1 MDRLKLSPC
10 TPLTRSGNRAF
21 FESSGVH
28 MLKTTQSRFTVI
40 LISFFLLLL
49 LVTVV
54 VIKQFVAPQ
63 LTANESQRVR
73 YQVDALAANIVE
85 QMNRVQAQQRSITEA
100 AGVMDS
106 STIDTLLPVLVNQ
119 YQDVNVFGGGIWPL
133 PNRRDPAREKFS
145 SFFARDSSNQLKVNT
160 FWNSAEAPK
169 YYEQPWYKDGIAAPK
184 GQCAWAKA
192 YQDAAS
198 PQPRTNCAMAIYRD
212 GTAWGVATIDVTL
225 GFFNHLARQMG
236 EAIQGRVLI
245 VEADGKVV
253 GDAALAD
260 GSAKL
265 QNLNDLSLPMA
276 APLHKLLATA
286 NGEPT
291 QLEYSSDD
299 GDHTLLVQPI
309 AGSPWYLASD
319 VPSSLLVQQT
329 NSMLTRL
336 GLVQIPL
343 AVILL
348 LVLLGFIRNMMKRLG
363 GLNDNILALST
374 GGADLTQ
381 RLPESKSP
389 EFNAVAQSFNNFIE
403 YLQGLMRQVGDSA
416 LAITAASREIASGNA
431 DLSSRTEEQASS
443 IVETAASMEQLTGTV
458 RQNADN
464 ATHANQLAG
473 DASQVA
479 ARGTEVVRQVVSTMG
494 AINSSSRKVVDII
507 SVIDSIAFQTNILA
521 LNAAVEAARAG
532 EQGRGFAVV
541 ASEVR
546 NLAQRS
552 ANSAREIKKLIEES
566 VANIDTGSQLVEQ
579 AGSTMD
585 ELMQGVSSVTTL
597 MSEIMS
603 ASREQSMGIDQ
614 VNIAINQLDS
624 TTQQNAALV
633 EQVSSAAQA
642 MEEQSVQLE
651 LVVNSFRL

>member
-1 MDRLKLSPC
+1 M
-10 TPLTRSGNRAF
+10 F
-21 FESSGVH
+21 
-28 MLKTTQSRFTVI
+28 KTTQSRFTATLVA
-40 LISFFLLLL
+40 FFAALM
-49 LVTVV
+49 LVTVL
-54 VIKQFVAPQ
+54 VINQFIAPQ
-63 LTANESQRVR
+63 LSENESRLVR
-73 YQVDALAANIVE
+73 YEVDGLAGRIVE
-85 QMNRVQAQQRSITEA
+85 QMNRVQAQQRAITEA

-106 STIDTLLPVLVNQ
+106 AAIDTLLPALVNQ
-119 YQDVNVFGGGIWPL
+119 YQDSNVFGGGIWPL
-133 PNRRDPAREKFS
+133 PNRRDPAKEKNS
-145 SFFARDSSNQLKVNT
+145 SFFARNTSNQLQVNT
-160 FWNSAEAPK
+160 YWNSDAADK
-169 YYEQPWYKDGIAAPK
+169 YWEQSWYKDGLAAPK

-225 GFFNHLARQMG
+225 GFFNQLAKQMG

-253 GDAALAD
+253 GNAALVDGAPKLENLAD
-260 GSAKL
+260 T
-265 QNLNDLSLPMA
+265 QLPMA
-276 APLHKLLATA
+276 SALKGLLAQAGSQPAQTTFA
-286 NGEPT
+286 GE
-291 QLEYSSDD
+291 D
-299 GDHTLLVQPI
+299 GEHTLFVQAI

-319 VPSSLLVQQT
+319 VPSSLLDAQT
-329 NSMLTRL
+329 HSMLTRL

-348 LVLLGFIRNMMKRLG
+348 LVLLGFVRAMMKRLAV
-363 GLNDNILALST
+363 LNSNIEALST

-381 RLPESKSP
+381 RLPASNSP
-389 EFNAVAQSFNNFIE
+389 EFNAVAQSFNQFIA

-431 DLSSRTEEQASS
+431 DLSARTESQASS
-443 IVETAASMEQLTGTV
+443 IVETAASMEELTGTV

-464 ATHANQLAG
+464 ATHANQLADG
-473 DASQVA
+473 ASQVA
-479 ARGTEVVRQVVSTMG
+479 ARGTEVVRQVVTTMG
-494 AINSSSRKVVDII
+494 AINHSSRKVVDII

-579 AGSTMD
+579 AGQTMD

-614 VNIAINQLDS
+614 VNVAITQLDGS
-624 TTQQNAALV
+624 TQQNAALV
-633 EQVSSAAQA
+633 EQVSAAAQS
-642 MEEQSVQLE
+642 MQQQSVQLE
-651 LVVNSFRL
+651 QVVQSFKL

>member
-1 MDRLKLSPC
+1 M
-10 TPLTRSGNRAF
+10 F
-21 FESSGVH
+21 
-28 MLKTTQSRFTVI
+28 KTTQSRFTATMI
-40 LISFFLLLL
+40 AFFVALL
-49 LVTVV
+49 LVTVW
-54 VIKQFVAPQ
+54 VINQFVAPQ
-63 LTANESQRVR
+63 LVDSESRLVR
-73 YQVDALAANIVE
+73 YQVDSLASGIVE
-85 QMNRVQAQQRSITEA
+85 QMNRVQAQQRAITEA
-100 AGVMDS
+100 ASVMDS
-106 STIDTLLPVLVNQ
+106 ATIDTLLPTLVNQ
-119 YQDVNVFGGGIWPL
+119 YQDSNVFGGGIWPL
-133 PNRRDPAREKFS
+133 PNRRDPAKEKDS
-145 SFFARDSSNQLKVNT
+145 SFFARNASNELQVNT
-160 FWNSAEAPK
+160 YWNSDAADK
-169 YYEQPWYKDGIAAPK
+169 YWEQPWYKDGLAAAK

-198 PQPRTNCAMAIYRD
+198 PQPRTNCAMAIYRN

-225 GFFNHLARQMG
+225 GFFNQLAKQMG
-236 EAIQGRVLI
+236 ETIHGNVLI

-253 GDAALAD
+253 GNGALVNAAPKLENLAD
-260 GSAKL
+260 V
-265 QNLNDLSLPMA
+265 QMPMA
-276 APLHKLLATA
+276 APLK
-286 NGEPT
+286 
-291 QLEYSSDD
+291 
-299 GDHTLLVQPI
+299 TLLNGVGSQPLETTFDSSEGEQTLFVQAIP
-309 AGSPWYLASD
+309 GSPWYLASSL
-319 VPSSLLVQQT
+319 PTSLLKAQSH
-329 NSMLTRL
+329 NMLTRL

-348 LVLLGFIRNMMKRLG
+348 LVSLGFVRAMMKRLG
-363 GLNDNILALST
+363 VLNRNIEALST

-381 RLPESKSP
+381 RLPASNSP
-389 EFNAVAQSFNNFIE
+389 EFNAVAQSFNQFIS
-403 YLQGLMRQVGDSA
+403 YLQGLIQQVGDSA

-431 DLSSRTEEQASS
+431 NLSSRTEDQASS

-494 AINSSSRKVVDII
+494 EIHHSSRKVVDII

-566 VANIDTGSQLVEQ
+566 VANIDTGSALVEQ
-579 AGSTMD
+579 AGQTMD

-603 ASREQSMGIDQ
+603 ASREQSMGIEQ
-614 VNIAINQLDS
+614 VNVAITQLDG
-624 TTQQNAALV
+624 TTQQNAVLV
-633 EQVSSAAQA
+633 EQVSAAAQA
-642 MEEQSVQLE
+642 MEVQSTQLE
-651 LVVNSFRL
+651 RVVQSFRL

>member
-1 MDRLKLSPC
+1 M
-10 TPLTRSGNRAF
+10 F
-21 FESSGVH
+21 
-28 MLKTTQSRFTVI
+28 KTTQSRFTAV
-40 LISFFLLLL
+40 LVVFFLVLMLI
-49 LVTVV
+49 TVL
-54 VIKQFVAPQ
+54 VIKQFIAPQ
-63 LTANESQRVR
+63 LTANQSQLVR
-73 YQVDALAANIVE
+73 YQVNALASGIVE
-85 QMNRVQAQQRSITEA
+85 QMNRVQAQQRAITES
-100 AGVMDS
+100 AGVMES
-106 STIDTLLPVLVNQ
+106 PAIDQLLPALVNQ
-119 YQDVNVFGGGIWPL
+119 YQDSNVFGGGIWPL
-133 PNRRDPAREKFS
+133 PNRRDPAKEKDS
-145 SFFARDSSNQLKVNT
+145 SFFARNASNQLQVNT
-160 FWNSAEAPK
+160 YWNSDAADK
-169 YYEQPWYKDGIAAPK
+169 YWEQPWYRDGMAAAK

-212 GTAWGVATIDVTL
+212 GTVWGVATIDVTL
-225 GFFNHLARQMG
+225 GFFNHLAKEMG

-253 GDAALAD
+253 GNAALVDGTPKLENLAD
-260 GSAKL
+260 L
-265 QNLNDLSLPMA
+265 QLPMA
-276 APLHKLLATA
+276 APLKTLLSSAGAQPTETTFD
-286 NGEPT
+286 GE
-291 QLEYSSDD
+291 D
-299 GDHTLLVQPI
+299 GEHTLFLQAI

-319 VPSSLLVQQT
+319 VPTSLLTAQT
-329 NSMLTRL
+329 HSMLTRL

-343 AVILL
+343 AIVLL
-348 LVLLGFIRNMMKRLG
+348 LVLLGFIRSMMQRLSL
-363 GLNDNILALST
+363 LNRNIDALSQ

-381 RLPESKSP
+381 RLPASNSP
-389 EFNAVAQSFNNFIE
+389 EFNAVAQSFNNFIG

-431 DLSSRTEEQASS
+431 NLSSRTEDQASS
-443 IVETAASMEQLTGTV
+443 IVETAASMEELTGTV

-473 DASQVA
+473 NASQVA

-494 AINSSSRKVVDII
+494 EIHHSSRKVVDII

-566 VANIDTGSQLVEQ
+566 VANIDAGSQLVEQ
-579 AGSTMD
+579 AGETMD

-603 ASREQSMGIDQ
+603 ASREQSMGIEQ
-614 VNIAINQLDS
+614 VNVAITQLDG

-633 EQVSSAAQA
+633 EQVSAAAQA

-651 LVVNSFRL
+651 QVVQSFRL

>member
-1 MDRLKLSPC
+1 
-10 TPLTRSGNRAF
+10 
-21 FESSGVH
+21 
-28 MLKTTQSRFTVI
+28 MLI
-40 LISFFLLLL
+40 
-49 LVTVV
+49 TVV
-54 VIKQFVAPQ
+54 VIKQFIAPQ
-63 LTANESQRVR
+63 LTANQSQLVR
-73 YQVDALAANIVE
+73 YQVDALATGIVE
-85 QMNRVQAQQRSITEA
+85 QMNRVQAQQRAITEA
-100 AGVMDS
+100 ASVMES
-106 STIDTLLPVLVNQ
+106 PAIDQMLPALVNQ
-119 YQDVNVFGGGIWPL
+119 YQDSNVFGGGIWPL
-133 PNRRDPAREKFS
+133 PNRRDPAKEKDS
-145 SFFARDSSNQLKVNT
+145 SFFARNASNQLQVNT
-160 FWNSAEAPK
+160 YWNSDAADK
-169 YYEQPWYKDGIAAPK
+169 YWEQPWYKDGMAAPK

-212 GTAWGVATIDVTL
+212 GTVWGVATIDVTL
-225 GFFNHLARQMG
+225 GFFNHLAKEMG
-236 EAIQGRVLI
+236 DAIQGRVLI

-253 GDAALAD
+253 GNAALVD
-260 GSAKL
+260 GTPKL
-265 QNLNDLSLPMA
+265 ENLTDLQLPMA
-276 APLHKLLATA
+276 APLKGLLSGAGSQPTETTFD
-286 NGEPT
+286 GE
-291 QLEYSSDD
+291 D
-299 GDHTLLVQPI
+299 GEHTLFLQAIP
-309 AGSPWYLASD
+309 GSPWYLASD
-319 VPSSLLVQQT
+319 VPTSLLTAQAH
-329 NSMLTRL
+329 SMLTRL

-343 AVILL
+343 AIVLL
-348 LVLLGFIRNMMKRLG
+348 LVLLGFIRSMMQRLNV
-363 GLNDNILALST
+363 LHRNIDALAQ

-381 RLPESKSP
+381 RLPTSNSP
-389 EFNAVAQSFNNFIE
+389 EFNAVAQSFNHFIG

-431 DLSSRTEEQASS
+431 NLSSRTEDQASS

-473 DASQVA
+473 NASQVA

-494 AINSSSRKVVDII
+494 EIHHSSRKVVDII

-566 VANIDTGSQLVEQ
+566 VANIDAGSQLVEQ
-579 AGSTMD
+579 AGETMD

-603 ASREQSMGIDQ
+603 ASREQSMGIEQ
-614 VNIAINQLDS
+614 VNVAITQLDG

-633 EQVSSAAQA
+633 EQVSAAAQA

-651 LVVNSFRL
+651 QVVQSFRL

>member
-1 MDRLKLSPC
+1 
-10 TPLTRSGNRAF
+10 
-21 FESSGVH
+21 
-28 MLKTTQSRFTVI
+28 MLKTTQSRFTAV
-40 LISFFLLLL
+40 LVLFFLVLMLI
-49 LVTVV
+49 TVV
-54 VIKQFVAPQ
+54 VIKQFIAPQ
-63 LTANESQRVR
+63 LTANQSQLVR
-73 YQVDALAANIVE
+73 YQVDALATGIVE
-85 QMNRVQAQQRSITEA
+85 QMNRVQAQQRAITEA
-100 AGVMDS
+100 ASVMES
-106 STIDTLLPVLVNQ
+106 PAIDQMLPALVNQ
-119 YQDVNVFGGGIWPL
+119 YQDSNVFGGGIWPL
-133 PNRRDPAREKFS
+133 PNRRDPAKEKDS
-145 SFFARDSSNQLKVNT
+145 SFFARNASNQLQVNT
-160 FWNSAEAPK
+160 YWNSDAADK
-169 YYEQPWYKDGIAAPK
+169 YWEQPWYKDGMAAPK

-212 GTAWGVATIDVTL
+212 GTVWGVATIDVTL
-225 GFFNHLARQMG
+225 GFFNHLAKEMG
-236 EAIQGRVLI
+236 DAIQGRVLI

-253 GDAALAD
+253 GNAALVD
-260 GSAKL
+260 GTPKL
-265 QNLNDLSLPMA
+265 ENLTDLQLPMA
-276 APLHKLLATA
+276 APLKGLLSGAGSQPTETTFD
-286 NGEPT
+286 GE
-291 QLEYSSDD
+291 D
-299 GDHTLLVQPI
+299 GEHTLFLQAIP
-309 AGSPWYLASD
+309 GSPWYLASD
-319 VPSSLLVQQT
+319 VPTSLLTAQAH
-329 NSMLTRL
+329 SMLTRL

-343 AVILL
+343 AIVLL
-348 LVLLGFIRNMMKRLG
+348 LVLLGFIRAMMQRLNV
-363 GLNDNILALST
+363 LHRNIDALAQ

-381 RLPESKSP
+381 RLPTSNSP
-389 EFNAVAQSFNNFIE
+389 EFNAVAQSFNHFIG

-431 DLSSRTEEQASS
+431 NLSSRTEDQASS

-473 DASQVA
+473 NASQVA

-494 AINSSSRKVVDII
+494 EIHHSSRKVVDII

-566 VANIDTGSQLVEQ
+566 VANIDAGSQLVEQ
-579 AGSTMD
+579 AGETMD

-603 ASREQSMGIDQ
+603 ASREQSMGIEQ
-614 VNIAINQLDS
+614 VNVAITQLDG

-633 EQVSSAAQA
+633 EQVSAAAQA

-651 LVVNSFRL
+651 QVVQSFRL

>member
-1 MDRLKLSPC
+1 
-10 TPLTRSGNRAF
+10 
-21 FESSGVH
+21 
-28 MLKTTQSRFTVI
+28 MLKTTQSRFTAV
-40 LISFFLLLL
+40 LVLFFLVLMLI
-49 LVTVV
+49 TVV
-54 VIKQFVAPQ
+54 VIKQFISPQ
-63 LTANESQRVR
+63 LTANQSQLVR
-73 YQVDALAANIVE
+73 YQVDALATGIVE
-85 QMNRVQAQQRSITEA
+85 QMNRVQAQQRAITEA
-100 AGVMDS
+100 ASVMES
-106 STIDTLLPVLVNQ
+106 PAIDQMLPALVNQ
-119 YQDVNVFGGGIWPL
+119 YQDSNVFGGGIWPL
-133 PNRRDPAREKFS
+133 PNRRDPAKEKDS
-145 SFFARDSSNQLKVNT
+145 SFFARNASNQLQVNT
-160 FWNSAEAPK
+160 YWNSDAADK
-169 YYEQPWYKDGIAAPK
+169 YWEQPWYKDGMAAPK

-212 GTAWGVATIDVTL
+212 GTVWGVATIDVTL
-225 GFFNHLARQMG
+225 GFFNHLAKEMG
-236 EAIQGRVLI
+236 DAIQGRVLI

-253 GDAALAD
+253 GNAALVD
-260 GSAKL
+260 GTPKL
-265 QNLNDLSLPMA
+265 ENLTDLQLPMA
-276 APLHKLLATA
+276 APLKGLLSGAGSQPTETTFD
-286 NGEPT
+286 GE
-291 QLEYSSDD
+291 D
-299 GDHTLLVQPI
+299 GEHTLFLQAIP
-309 AGSPWYLASD
+309 GSPWYLASD
-319 VPSSLLVQQT
+319 VPTSLLTAQAH
-329 NSMLTRL
+329 SMLTRL

-343 AVILL
+343 AIVLL
-348 LVLLGFIRNMMKRLG
+348 LVLLGFIRAMMQRLNV
-363 GLNDNILALST
+363 LHRNIDALAQ

-381 RLPESKSP
+381 RLPTSNSP
-389 EFNAVAQSFNNFIE
+389 EFNAVAQSFNNFIG

-431 DLSSRTEEQASS
+431 NLSSRTEDQASS

-473 DASQVA
+473 NASQVA

-494 AINSSSRKVVDII
+494 EIHHSSRKVVDII

-566 VANIDTGSQLVEQ
+566 VANIDAGSQLVEQ
-579 AGSTMD
+579 AGETMD

-603 ASREQSMGIDQ
+603 ASREQSMGIEQ
-614 VNIAINQLDS
+614 VNVAITQLDG

-633 EQVSSAAQA
+633 EQVSAAAQA

-651 LVVNSFRL
+651 QVVQSFRL

>member
-1 MDRLKLSPC
+1 MKM
-10 TPLTRSGNRAF
+10 F
-21 FESSGVH
+21 
-28 MLKTTQSRFTVI
+28 KTTQSRFTATMI
-40 LISFFLLLL
+40 AFFVALL
-49 LVTVV
+49 LVTVW
-54 VIKQFVAPQ
+54 VINQFVAPQ
-63 LTANESQRVR
+63 LVDSESRLVR
-73 YQVDALAANIVE
+73 YQVDSLASGIVE
-85 QMNRVQAQQRSITEA
+85 QMNRVQAQQRAITEA
-100 AGVMDS
+100 ASVMDS
-106 STIDTLLPVLVNQ
+106 ATIDTLLPTLVNQ
-119 YQDVNVFGGGIWPL
+119 YQDSNVFGGGIWPL
-133 PNRRDPAREKFS
+133 PNRRDPAKEKDS
-145 SFFARDSSNQLKVNT
+145 SFFARNASNELQVNT
-160 FWNSAEAPK
+160 YWNSDAADK
-169 YYEQPWYKDGIAAPK
+169 YWEQPWYKDGMAAAK

-198 PQPRTNCAMAIYRD
+198 PQPRTNCAMAIYKN

-225 GFFNHLARQMG
+225 GFFNQLAKQMG
-236 EAIQGRVLI
+236 ETIHGNVLI

-253 GDAALAD
+253 GNGALVNAAPKLENLAD
-260 GSAKL
+260 V
-265 QNLNDLSLPMA
+265 QMPMA
-276 APLHKLLATA
+276 APLKALL
-286 NGEPT
+286 NGVGNQP
-291 QLEYSSDD
+291 LETTYDSSE
-299 GDHTLLVQPI
+299 GEQTLFVQAIP
-309 AGSPWYLASD
+309 GSPWYLASSL
-319 VPSSLLVQQT
+319 PTSLLKAQSH
-329 NSMLTRL
+329 NMLTRL

-348 LVLLGFIRNMMKRLG
+348 LVSLGFVRAMMKRLNV
-363 GLNDNILALST
+363 LNSNIEALSK

-381 RLPESKSP
+381 RLPASNSP
-389 EFNAVAQSFNNFIE
+389 EFNAVAQSFNQFIS
-403 YLQGLMRQVGDSA
+403 YLQGLLQQVGDSA

-431 DLSSRTEEQASS
+431 NLSSRTEDQASS

-479 ARGTEVVRQVVSTMG
+479 ARGTEVVRQVVTTMG
-494 AINSSSRKVVDII
+494 EIHHSSRKVVDII

-566 VANIDTGSQLVEQ
+566 VANIDTGSALVEQ
-579 AGSTMD
+579 AGQTMD

-603 ASREQSMGIDQ
+603 ASREQSMGIEQ
-614 VNIAINQLDS
+614 VNVAITQLDG
-624 TTQQNAALV
+624 TTQQNAVLV
-633 EQVSSAAQA
+633 EQVSAAAQA
-642 MEEQSVQLE
+642 MESQSTQLE
-651 LVVNSFRL
+651 RVVQSFRL

>member
-1 MDRLKLSPC
+1 M
-10 TPLTRSGNRAF
+10 F
-21 FESSGVH
+21 
-28 MLKTTQSRFTVI
+28 KTTQSRFTATMI
-40 LISFFLLLL
+40 AFFVALL
-49 LVTVV
+49 LVTVW
-54 VIKQFVAPQ
+54 VINQFVAPQ
-63 LTANESQRVR
+63 LVDSESRLVR
-73 YQVDALAANIVE
+73 YQVDSLASGIVE
-85 QMNRVQAQQRSITEA
+85 QMNRVQAQQRAITEA
-100 AGVMDS
+100 ASVMDS
-106 STIDTLLPVLVNQ
+106 ATIDTLLPTLVNQ
-119 YQDVNVFGGGIWPL
+119 YQDSNVFGGGIWPL
-133 PNRRDPAREKFS
+133 PNRRDPAKEKDS
-145 SFFARDSSNQLKVNT
+145 SFFARNASNELQVNT
-160 FWNSAEAPK
+160 YWNSDAADK
-169 YYEQPWYKDGIAAPK
+169 YWEQPWYKDGMAAAK

-198 PQPRTNCAMAIYRD
+198 PQPRTNCAMAIYKN

-225 GFFNHLARQMG
+225 GFFNQLAKQMG
-236 EAIQGRVLI
+236 ETIHGNVLI

-253 GDAALAD
+253 GNGALVNAAPKLENLAD
-260 GSAKL
+260 V
-265 QNLNDLSLPMA
+265 QMPMA
-276 APLHKLLATA
+276 APLKALL
-286 NGEPT
+286 NGVGSQP
-291 QLEYSSDD
+291 LETTYDSSE
-299 GDHTLLVQPI
+299 GEQTLFVQAIP
-309 AGSPWYLASD
+309 GSPWYLASSL
-319 VPSSLLVQQT
+319 PTSLLKAQSH
-329 NSMLTRL
+329 NMLTRL

-348 LVLLGFIRNMMKRLG
+348 LVSLGFVRAMMKRLNA
-363 GLNDNILALST
+363 LNSNIEALST

-381 RLPESKSP
+381 RLPASNSP
-389 EFNAVAQSFNNFIE
+389 EFNAVAQSFNQFIS
-403 YLQGLMRQVGDSA
+403 YLQGLLQQVGDSA

-431 DLSSRTEEQASS
+431 NLSSRTEDQASS

-479 ARGTEVVRQVVSTMG
+479 ARGTEVVRQVVTTMG
-494 AINSSSRKVVDII
+494 EIHHSSRKVVDII

-566 VANIDTGSQLVEQ
+566 VANIDTGSALVEQ
-579 AGSTMD
+579 AGQTMD

-603 ASREQSMGIDQ
+603 ASREQSMGIEQ
-614 VNIAINQLDS
+614 VNVAITQLDG
-624 TTQQNAALV
+624 TTQQNAVLV
-633 EQVSSAAQA
+633 EQVSAAAQA
-642 MEEQSVQLE
+642 MESQSTQLE
-651 LVVNSFRL
+651 RVVQSFRL

>member
-1 MDRLKLSPC
+1 
-10 TPLTRSGNRAF
+10 
-21 FESSGVH
+21 
-28 MLKTTQSRFTVI
+28 MLKTTQSRFTAV
-40 LISFFLLLL
+40 LVLFFLVLMLI
-49 LVTVV
+49 TVV
-54 VIKQFVAPQ
+54 VIKQFIAPQ
-63 LTANESQRVR
+63 LTANQSQLVR
-73 YQVDALAANIVE
+73 DQVDALATGIVE
-85 QMNRVQAQQRSITEA
+85 QMNRVQAQQRAITEG
-100 AGVMDS
+100 AGVMES
-106 STIDTLLPVLVNQ
+106 AAIDQLLPALVNQ
-119 YQDVNVFGGGIWPL
+119 YQDSNVFGGGIWPL
-133 PNRRDPAREKFS
+133 PNRRDPAKEKDS
-145 SFFARDSSNQLKVNT
+145 SFFARNASNQLQVNT
-160 FWNSAEAPK
+160 YWNSDAADK
-169 YYEQPWYKDGIAAPK
+169 YWEQPWYKDGMAAPK

-212 GTAWGVATIDVTL
+212 GTVWGVATIDVTL
-225 GFFNHLARQMG
+225 GFFNHLAKEMG
-236 EAIQGRVLI
+236 DAIQGRVLI

-253 GDAALAD
+253 GNAALVD
-260 GSAKL
+260 GTPKL
-265 QNLNDLSLPMA
+265 ENLTDLQLPMA
-276 APLHKLLATA
+276 APLKGLLSSAGTQPTETTFD
-286 NGEPT
+286 GE
-291 QLEYSSDD
+291 D
-299 GDHTLLVQPI
+299 GEHTLFLQSI

-319 VPSSLLVQQT
+319 VPTSLLTAQAH
-329 NSMLTRL
+329 SMLTRL

-348 LVLLGFIRNMMKRLG
+348 LVLLGFIRSMMQRLNV
-363 GLNDNILALST
+363 LHRNIDALAQ

-381 RLPESKSP
+381 RLPTSNSP
-389 EFNAVAQSFNNFIE
+389 EFNAVAQSFNNFIS

-431 DLSSRTEEQASS
+431 NLSSRTEDQASS

-473 DASQVA
+473 NASQVA

-494 AINSSSRKVVDII
+494 EIHHSSRKVVDII

-566 VANIDTGSQLVEQ
+566 VANIDAGSQLVEQ
-579 AGSTMD
+579 AGETMD

-603 ASREQSMGIDQ
+603 ASREQSMGIEQ
-614 VNIAINQLDS
+614 VNVAITQLDG

-633 EQVSSAAQA
+633 EQVSAAAQA

-651 LVVNSFRL
+651 QVVQSFRL